1 MQNQTDL
8 DLQLEPRL
16 QKIREWVA
24 TNITPEENE
33 IMESHIK
40 FLQDSGATEKILKE
54 GDIAPEFNLKNQ
66 NGEIISSTEL
76 LKNGPL
82 VVSFYRGAWC
92 PYCVEEVKVLNSVYS
107 EIKNA
112 GADLVVI
119 SPQSFSRT
127 EKQAKQIHLQYNML
141 VDQDNSTGK
150 AFGLVY
156 EMPLDLK
163 DLYWNKF
170 QNNIQEVN
178 ESNAW
183 ELPIPA
189 RFIIGQDGKILS
201 VQADPDY
208 RYRPEPLETVSF
220 IKKLN

>member
-8 DLQLEPRL
+8 DFQLEPRL

-33 IMESHIK
+33 IMENHIK

-76 LKNGPL
+76 LKTGPL

-107 EIKNA
+107 KIKNA

-141 VDQDNSTGK
+141 VDQDNAAGK

-156 EMPLDLK
+156 EMPQDLK